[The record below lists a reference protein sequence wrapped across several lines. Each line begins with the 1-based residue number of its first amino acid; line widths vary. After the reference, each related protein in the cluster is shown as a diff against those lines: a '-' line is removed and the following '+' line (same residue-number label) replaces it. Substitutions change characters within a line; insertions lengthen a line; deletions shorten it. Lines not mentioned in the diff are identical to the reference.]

1 MRLEQYLQEKYLTR
15 MKGTYSSGSFE
26 IFVNPSTKEMR
37 EIGGIRGMGLRFTAD
52 NVNQKLYIW
61 DADKA
66 VHIDVWEEFSKINKG
81 RDYYDVTCCDV
92 IFGQAELKGGK
103 WEMTYSDELTAG
115 SERES
120 FNEDVYNNSQ
130 WINKYIKVNKYLKKF
145 L

>member
-1 MRLEQYLQEKYLTR
+1 MNISRLQQYLQEKYLTR
-15 MKGTYSSGSFE
+15 MQKPYGSGSFE
-26 IFVNPSTKEMR
+26 IFINPSTKEMR
-37 EIGGIRGMGLRFTAD
+37 EIGGGLRFTAD
-52 NVNQKLYIW
+52 NVNQKLYVW
-61 DADKA
+61 D
-66 VHIDVWEEFSKINKG
+66 EFSKINKG

-115 SERES
+115 SERDS
-120 FNEDVYNNSQ
+120 FDEDVYDNSQ